1 MLQQCAP
8 HGWLM
13 PSLSQSLAAW
23 RWQMAKFTK
32 YKWRFYAD
40 NDITR
45 EVVDHLRAADMDVVW
60 VAEVPELRKQK
71 DDSFHYRRASQLRR
85 YLLTDDMDFWN
96 DQKFPIKDCPGL
108 VLLTTS
114 DRSIAKYLPVLLRK
128 LIRDYNPLPEPL
140 YLDGV
145 KIKVSG
151 EGIVIKMVDRD
162 TQKVTTESWAWKDV
176 A

>member
-1 MLQQCAP
+1 
-8 HGWLM
+8 
-13 PSLSQSLAAW
+13 
-23 RWQMAKFTK
+23 MAKFTK